1 MWHKVGGTD
10 RIQPC
15 KFFLRFLT
23 YASAEEIRDR
33 IEHLAMINRRI
44 ENSIISIC
52 YHMRGGV
59 TWEEAWGMSSI
70 QRNAV
75 VDYVNEMNKDP
86 DAQELM

>member
-1 MWHKVGGTD
+1 MH
-10 RIQPC
+10 
-15 KFFLRFLT
+15 
-23 YASAEEIRDR
+23 ASAEEIKDR
-33 IEHLAMINRRI
+33 IDELAAINKRI
-44 ENSIISIC
+44 EDSIISIC

-86 DAQELM
+86 NTQELM